1 MKLKIFK
8 FGTGLAANVPA
19 AFAREKGLKPGD
31 YLEIPDGAR
40 ASDTASEEKPTASL
54 FKSND
59 GLSPLQRALQGD
71 VKPRME
77 WCDKHRGWKTNC
89 GCK

>member
-1 MKLKIFK
+1 MLIKLRKV
-8 FGTGLAANVPA
+8 GNSLGVLLP
-19 AFAREKGLKPGD
+19 REVVVGLKAGD
-31 YLEIPDGAR
+31 EIDISVRGQEQR
-40 ASDTASEEKPTASL
+40 TTETPTKSL